1 MNDKERRN
9 NVNTLGDLIK
19 EVRKKSGLT
28 TTQLAEMVEVSQG
41 YISHLENERKKNP
54 SPDVLARIAK
64 VLDIPY
70 IDLMVKAGYL
80 TGNDLS
86 ELYLK
91 RDELKSKQAE
101 YRNKKKEFINKAEDI
116 ELKLQK
122 YLTIDELN
130 DKEQGEVSSLS
141 KERSELLKQAKDLR
155 DQSEDLSVEIDEIN
169 DLIRNSLE
177 YKEATQDK
185 NMIENSVGESK
196 SNVELENLFSMA
208 QEITIN
214 GKVLT
219 DEEKQ
224 KALQILKLTFDK

>member
-1 MNDKERRN
+1 M
-9 NVNTLGDLIK
+9 NTLGDLIK

>member
-1 MNDKERRN
+1 M
-9 NVNTLGDLIK
+9 NTLGDLIK

-80 TGNDLS
+80 TGSDLS

>member
-1 MNDKERRN
+1 M
-9 NVNTLGDLIK
+9 NTLGDLIK

-70 IDLMVKAGYL
+70 IDLMIRAGYL

-91 RDELKSKQAE
+91 RDELKSKQTE

-122 YLTIDELN
+122 YLTIDEMN
-130 DKEQGEVSSLS
+130 DKEQDEASALS

-155 DQSEDLSVEIDEIN
+155 DQLEDLSVEIDEIN

-177 YKEATQDK
+177 YKEATQAK
-185 NMIENSVGESK
+185 NMIENFVGEAK
-196 SNVELENLFSMA
+196 TKVDLENIFNMA
-208 QEITIN
+208 KEITIN

>member
-1 MNDKERRN
+1 MN
-9 NVNTLGDLIK
+9 TIGDLIK
-19 EVRKKSGLT
+19 EVRKKNGLT

-54 SPDVLARIAK
+54 SPDVLARISK

-70 IDLMVKAGYL
+70 IDLMIRAGYL

-91 RDELKSKQAE
+91 RDELKSKQTE
-101 YRNKKKEFINKAEDI
+101 YRNKKKEFINKTEAI

-122 YLTIDELN
+122 YLTIDELS
-130 DKEQGEVSSLS
+130 DKEQGEASALT
-141 KERSELLKQAKDLR
+141 KERSELLKQANDLR

-177 YKEATQDK
+177 YKEATQNK
-185 NMIENSVGESK
+185 NMIENFVCESK
-196 SNVELENLFSMA
+196 NVELENLFNLGH
-208 QEITIN
+208 EITIN